1 MSNNVRRV
9 SDSYRTILIHLS
21 VYVKQCQTMSDSYRT
36 ILIHL
41 SVYVK
46 QCQTMSEEC
55 QTMSDSYKQN
65 KIILLRLYKRVK
77 QNVYTK

>member
-1 MSNNVRRV
+1 MSEE
-9 SDSYRTILIHLS
+9 
-21 VYVKQCQTMSDSYRT
+21 CQTMSDSYRT
-36 ILIHL
+36 ILIYQYL